1 MSRKISSIDVG
12 NLRSVSERIRAI
24 RVNSG
29 LNQYQFGK
37 SIGIA
42 ANSVSDLETGKKE
55 PTETILIA
63 IEYRYSINPGW
74 ILTGEGEMTIPSAVQ
89 NSICTDEFDFVP
101 EFHQDIAA
109 GHGAFVLSQEVKNQY
124 AFRKEW
130 ISKYCSKNRCALFTA
145 KGDSMLP
152 LIGNGDK
159 ILVDMSK
166 KEMSDIID
174 GKIYVFSEG
183 DLLKVKRLVRKGS
196 GLLAISD
203 NKAEIPDPVEVDM
216 LQFRLVGKVIWVGH
230 VVK

>member
-1 MSRKISSIDVG
+1 MTGLGLRLSKIRKSLGLSQAAFAKEIDEARGAPAISQWENEVYTPSITVIDKICERFNINANWLISGQGEMFWSDVIKLFSDVG
-12 NLRSVSERIRAI
+12 SSL
-24 RVNSG
+24 
-29 LNQYQFGK
+29 
-37 SIGIA
+37 
-42 ANSVSDLETGKKE
+42 
-55 PTETILIA
+55 
-63 IEYRYSINPGW
+63 
-74 ILTGEGEMTIPSAVQ
+74 
-89 NSICTDEFDFVP
+89 DEFDFVP